1 MTSCWSSCLWR
12 NLKKGRWSEMVTMGD
27 LLWGG
32 RLFLFLKVIRC
43 GIIFYEV
50 LLLYKEEDNTCGDV
64 MDKEAKFC

>member
-1 MTSCWSSCLWR
+1 
-12 NLKKGRWSEMVTMGD
+12 MVTMGD

-50 LLLYKEEDNTCGDV
+50 LLLFEEEDNTCWDV
-64 MDKEAKFC
+64 MDK